1 MTAIHPERP
10 AFQAPQD
17 WGTSDVRWHDDR
29 NFERMVNADLR
40 DPKGIGPQ
48 YAILR
53 RKENRVR
60 WLQMLTSIQH
70 SIMQQNAHDNATL
83 KAHPDR
89 PRPGEL
95 TPQSYLDAKLEVE
108 TRKRPRE
115 RALRAVNERLGEAR
129 RLIGSDPLSSST
141 AGRVVAYL
149 AEVDLLLEGGS
160 VDEARRKMASL
171 MRSLGSGDA
180 GAGS

>member
-10 AFQAPQD
+10 TFQAPQD

-29 NFERMVNADLR
+29 NFERLVNADLR
-40 DPKGIGPQ
+40 DHKGAGPQ

-60 WLQMLTSIQH
+60 WLQMLISIQH

-83 KAHPDR
+83 KAHPGR
-89 PRPGEL
+89 LRTSGRVSQE
-95 TPQSYLDAKLEVE
+95 YLDAKREIE
-108 TRKRPRE
+108 ERKRPRE

-129 RLIGSDPLSSST
+129 RLVGTDPLSKWT

-149 AEVDLLLEGGS
+149 AEVDVLLEDGS
-160 VDEARRKMASL
+160 VDEARLKMASL
-171 MRSLGSGDA
+171 MRSLGSPAQGVE
-180 GAGS
+180 S